1 MIFSFDSKVAE
12 EHGVTEAIL
21 YEFFSRILVKNMI
34 DEVNH
39 ENGTFWTVA
48 SYAALSAVMPF
59 YTERQI
65 RYAMANLMEK
75 GVILQMKKKHRNRT
89 SWWGMPIEALQKL
102 HPTKLSDE
110 KEAEATRMSPPPA
123 PKEAPANNNIISIS
137 NRNNIPNNKYIN
149 NNPPIVPPGKS
160 VSDAEIVEGS
170 NIADLVNIL
179 AKDRKERGE
188 KMTERAK
195 NLLFGKLSRMKSEG
209 HDIESL
215 VNTAIEHGW
224 KTVYPPKQQY
234 QGKGQQRPTYI
245 RQGLNPD
252 IIEEK
257 AYEQFKQ
264 EQSGGNSNGQPP
276 SNRLPNSSN
285 GGSA

>member
-21 YEFFSRILVKNMI
+21 YEFFSRILVKNMV

-123 PKEAPANNNIISIS
+123 KIEAPANNIISIS

-149 NNPPIVPPGKS
+149 NT
-160 VSDAEIVEGS
+160 A
-170 NIADLVNIL
+170 
-179 AKDRKERGE
+179 R
-188 KMTERAK
+188 
-195 NLLFGKLSRMKSEG
+195 LFGKLSRMKSEG

-245 RQGLNPD
+245 RQRLNPD

-264 EQSGGNSNGQPP
+264 EQRGGNSNAQPP